1 MQPVTTFCGLAHF
14 LSHEMIMNEDYQP
27 YIVRELSL
35 ASLQQGALQALSANY
50 NSTRNATKALAEGPR
65 LMAAARVLKKH
76 GVVSIARGVVRL
88 NAKLTGAEQKSIAL
102 LCYQRILDYNAA
114 HP

>member
-1 MQPVTTFCGLAHF
+1 
-14 LSHEMIMNEDYQP
+14 
-27 YIVRELSL
+27 
-35 ASLQQGALQALSANY
+35 
-50 NSTRNATKALAEGPR
+50 
-65 LMAAARVLKKH
+65 MAAARVLKKH